1 MGKEKGKSV
10 GGGGKT
16 GGVKTSKKLKIKKC
30 AGVGTKSRM
39 STKDTGKSLCKGG
52 KRKLEVVGAEKKVG
66 GKKTKVESE
75 VESETPKIKNK
86 NPDTKKTTREDCKN
100 QKKNF
105 KFFFLQK
112 NRICIN

>member
-52 KRKLEVVGAEKKVG
+52 KRKLEVVVGAEKKVG

-100 QKKNF
+100 QIKNF
-105 KFFFLQK
+105 NFFFFRK
-112 NRICIN
+112 TGFV